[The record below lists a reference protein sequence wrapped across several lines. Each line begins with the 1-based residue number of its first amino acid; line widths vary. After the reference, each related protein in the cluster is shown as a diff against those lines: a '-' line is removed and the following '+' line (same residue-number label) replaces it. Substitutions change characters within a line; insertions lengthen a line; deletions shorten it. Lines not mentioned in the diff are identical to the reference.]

1 MAFPSQLVKQ
11 PGVVRA
17 LRMAVVGACV
27 GAGLTVAGCTAQ
39 KALPLACP
47 KVALVRDVATLTL
60 FRPGGG
66 GELTDV
72 VARAQ
77 INNDFP
83 GECEY
88 NKDGVTVSFTLML
101 GAERGPALKGNQ
113 VDLRYFVA
121 LSDPEQGII
130 SKREFDTAV
139 EFKPNLPRAGNGEE
153 LQQKIPLPRDQDA
166 RHYEILVGFQLTPEQ
181 LEYNRKPRGR

>member
-1 MAFPSQLVKQ
+1 MNFFVQLV
-11 PGVVRA
+11 GRGGA
-17 LRMAVVGACV
+17 ARSLAVGASLV
-27 GAGLTVAGCTAQ
+27 AGLALTGCTAQ
-39 KALPLACP
+39 KAVPLACP
-47 KVALVRDVATLTL
+47 KVALVSDVATATL

-66 GELTDV
+66 NELTDV
-72 VARAQ
+72 VARGQ

-88 NKDGVTVSFTLML
+88 NKDGVTVTFTMIL
-101 GAERGPALKGNQ
+101 GAERGPAMKGNQ

-130 SKREFDTAV
+130 SKREFDTSV
-139 EFKPNLPRAGNGEE
+139 EFKPNLPRAGNSEE
-153 LQQKIPLPRDQDA
+153 LQQKIPLPLDQDA

-181 LEYNRKPRGR
+181 LAFNRNPRKR